1 MTNDYS
7 ECLDI
12 ARQELRLARHA
23 LRDEILNYPTPIAGC
38 DEQFNH
44 LLVQSQRVRNALD
57 ALDAQLFVPTPRK
70 LDPERSI
77 ESR

>member
-1 MTNDYS
+1 MDDYS

-12 ARQELRLARHA
+12 ARQELRLAQSA
-23 LRDEILNYPTPIAGC
+23 LRKDIAEYPTPIAGC

-44 LLVQSQRVRNALD
+44 LLDQRERVRNALE
-57 ALDAQLFVPTPRK
+57 ALDKLDFVPTPRK
-70 LDPERSI
+70 LNKSQGI

>member
-1 MTNDYS
+1 MMDDYS

-12 ARQELRLARHA
+12 ARQELRLAQAA
-23 LRDEILNYPTPIAGC
+23 LRRDMAEYPTPIAGC

-44 LLVQSQRVRNALD
+44 LLDQSERVRNALA
-57 ALDAQLFVPTPRK
+57 ALDLQHFVPTPRQ
-70 LDPERSI
+70 LTTGQSI

>member
-1 MTNDYS
+1 MNNYS

-12 ARQELRLARHA
+12 ARQELKLAQAA
-23 LRDEILNYPTPIAGC
+23 LRQDMADYPTPIAGC

-44 LLVQSQRVRNALD
+44 LLDQSQRVRNALA
-57 ALDAQLFVPTPRK
+57 ALEASHFVPTPRK
-70 LDPERSI
+70 LETGEGI

>member
-1 MTNDYS
+1 MIYSYS

-12 ARQELRLARHA
+12 ARQELRLAHRA
-23 LRDEILNYPTPIAGC
+23 LRHEMSNYPTPIAGC

-70 LDPERSI
+70 LEPASGI

>member
-1 MTNDYS
+1 MDDYS

-12 ARQELRLARHA
+12 ARQELRLAQSA
-23 LRDEILNYPTPIAGC
+23 LRKDIAEYPTPIAGC

-44 LLVQSQRVRNALD
+44 LLDQRERVRSALEALD
-57 ALDAQLFVPTPRK
+57 KLHFVPTPRK
-70 LDPERSI
+70 LNTEQGI

>member
-1 MTNDYS
+1 MDDYS

-12 ARQELRLARHA
+12 ARQELRLAQAA
-23 LRDEILNYPTPIAGC
+23 LHRDMMRYPTPIAGC

-44 LLVQSQRVRNALD
+44 LLDQSQRIRNALA
-57 ALDAQLFVPTPRK
+57 ALDASNFIPTPRR
-70 LDPERSI
+70 PAPGRSI

>member
-1 MTNDYS
+1 MDDYS

-12 ARQELRLARHA
+12 ARQELRLAQSA
-23 LRDEILNYPTPIAGC
+23 LRREIADYPTPIAGC

-44 LLVQSQRVRNALD
+44 LLDQRERVRNALE
-57 ALDAQLFVPTPRK
+57 ALDKLHFAPTPRK
-70 LDPERSI
+70 LNKRQGI

>member
-1 MTNDYS
+1 MDDYL

-12 ARQELRLARHA
+12 ARQELKLAQAA
-23 LRDEILNYPTPIAGC
+23 LRRDMAEYPTPIAGC

-44 LLVQSQRVRNALD
+44 LLDQIERVRNALA
-57 ALDAQLFVPTPRK
+57 ALDAPHFVPTPRK
-70 LDPERSI
+70 LTTGKGI